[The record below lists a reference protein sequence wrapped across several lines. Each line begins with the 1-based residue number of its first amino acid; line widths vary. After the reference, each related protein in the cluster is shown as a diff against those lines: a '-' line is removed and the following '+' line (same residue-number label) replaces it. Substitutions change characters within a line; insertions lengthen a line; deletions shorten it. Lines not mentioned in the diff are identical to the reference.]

1 LIASPPPAASFAAL
15 PAGWHSF
22 ASAGETATSWAYV
35 PGRGFGGWADQ
46 MPRGGIA
53 VSVTFTSSRSR
64 LESLRLVLPR
74 TPAVMLEGT
83 TDTPEYRIAG
93 RTHGQD
99 VIILVI
105 ILVDIR
111 NPHPTAAQLG
121 AAQRVV
127 ASIRFD

>member
-1 LIASPPPAASFAAL
+1 
-15 PAGWHSF
+15 
-22 ASAGETATSWAYV
+22 
-35 PGRGFGGWADQ
+35 

-64 LESLRLVLPR
+64 LEPLRLVLPR

-99 VIILVI
+99 VTIF
-105 ILVDIR
+105 VDIR
-111 NPHPTAAQLG
+111 SPHPTAAQLG